1 MSITLICFSLIRTD
15 LPNGIMA
22 YSTFRSRVLPATVS
36 PRRAC
41 RSASLFVCAALAG
54 GTVTQAQDSEPT
66 LHLVQPMARAQLLDP
81 LVRHYLKHLPQYW
94 SGKVAIREI
103 GRSQMLDR
111 VRAAMNDERADRTVT
126 LMTPLPYGQIYDEQ
140 LAMRSEVRPIPLQM
154 VAKRPWCLAST
165 YDVRPRNRTGFTN
178 WLSGLN
184 RPVRIG
190 LASAQGMPAIWIK
203 AMERKT
209 GLAWV
214 STDFFANAEQGL
226 SSLFSGQQDVLLETC
241 AEMSRML
248 SNRVAVPGEPKLQ
261 LLLSE
266 QPSANKSV
274 ANFAQWQLPTPA
286 PSWAVWFVSSKM
298 PEARR
303 NRVAAALNAVTLR
316 EDTQALIRELGQEP
330 MPMSVS
336 ASQAYVESWLGDW
349 KSIKNWMNN
358 LPEKAQG
365 VSGAAASRPPRG

>member
-1 MSITLICFSLIRTD
+1 
-15 LPNGIMA
+15 MA
-22 YSTFRSRVLPATVS
+22 YSIFRSRVLPAPVS
-36 PRRAC
+36 LRKTCRA
-41 RSASLFVCAALAG
+41 ASLLVCAALLG
-54 GTVTQAQDSEPT
+54 GTVARAQDSEPT

-81 LVRHYLKHLPQYW
+81 LVRHYLKYLPQYW
-94 SGKVAIREI
+94 QGKVAIREI
-103 GRSQMLDR
+103 GKSQMLDR
-111 VRAAMNDERADRTVT
+111 VRTAMNDERADRTIT

-140 LAMRSEVRPIPLQM
+140 LAMRSEVRTIPLQM
-154 VAKRPWCLAST
+154 VARRPWCLAST
-165 YDVRPRNRTGFTN
+165 YDVKPRNRTGFTN
-178 WLSGLN
+178 WVTGLN

-190 LASAQGMPAIWIK
+190 MASGQGMPAIWIK

-226 SSLFSGQQDVLLETC
+226 ISLYTGQQDMLLETC

-248 SNRVAVPGEPKLQ
+248 SNRPAVPGEPKLQ

-266 QPSANKSV
+266 QPSADKSV

-330 MPMSVS
+330 MPMSVN
-336 ASQAYVESWLGDW
+336 ASQAYVENWLGDW
-349 KSIKNWMNN
+349 KSIKSWMNN
-358 LPEKAQG
+358 LPDKAQG
-365 VSGAAASRPPRG
+365 ASGAAVSKPPRG